1 MNPNVVEQE
10 LMLFAIAVAKVA
22 VIRLRSETNGEIRAL
37 NFRLFSLWP
46 YRLELLFALVG
57 SLSVAGCGVSSFPSS
72 SVLPPVIA
80 DASRRVFV

>member
-46 YRLELLFALVG
+46 YRLELLFALVS

-72 SVLPPVIA
+72 SVLPLMLT
-80 DASRRVFV
+80 DTSRRVSV